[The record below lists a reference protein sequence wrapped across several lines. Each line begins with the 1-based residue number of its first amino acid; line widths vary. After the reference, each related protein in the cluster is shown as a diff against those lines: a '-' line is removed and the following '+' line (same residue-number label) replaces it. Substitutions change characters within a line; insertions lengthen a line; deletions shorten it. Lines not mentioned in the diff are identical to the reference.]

1 MKTAECEEE
10 MSKQFTKLAYASVD
24 DFLYGAC
31 PNPVTTKNGLVIG
44 GGEIYPEV
52 NFTLPPMNIRQDTMP
67 EITGIYRDIIRGVL
81 KKAHELHAPGL
92 VVEFETLPDM
102 TEHPEWGLEIH
113 KLLRDEMKEFEIK
126 NGLKSA
132 LRMTPN
138 DIREMSRPP
147 ILRSGKYWDAMVKT
161 FEGSARDG
169 ADFLAIESTGG
180 KEVNDEAIMN
190 ADLRTSIFA
199 LGCLASRD
207 MKWLWQNITDIANA
221 NGSISAGDSACGFA
235 NTSMVL
241 AEQGFIPKVYAAI
254 MRVITTPRAL
264 VAIEN
269 GAVGPGKDCA
279 YENVYLKAITGTPIA
294 LEGKSAACAH
304 FSPIGNIAASVADLW
319 SNESV
324 QQVKL
329 LSGFAP
335 VVSTEQ
341 LIYDC
346 RLMNTAAKKGHA
358 KLMRDL
364 LVESDCYLDP
374 QAYILRPDVA
384 FEIGSEIVKTQDPF
398 LRTLHSAKLAI
409 DILRRAIDSKELVI
423 EEREANWL
431 DILEGQIED
440 IPEDEAAF
448 IAEMKAEVP
457 ESKYRPEEYGI

>member
-1 MKTAECEEE
+1 
-10 MSKQFTKLAYASVD
+10 MSRQFTKLAYNSVD
-24 DFLYGAC
+24 DFIYGSC

-44 GGEIYPEV
+44 GGLIYPEV
-52 NFTLPPMNIRQDTMP
+52 NFTLPPMNIRQETMP
-67 EITGIYRDIIRGVL
+67 EVLRIYKDIIDGVL

-102 TEHPEWGLEIH
+102 TEHPEWGIEIH
-113 KLLRDEMKEFEIK
+113 KLLRDTMFEYEAK
-126 NGLKSA
+126 YGLKSA
-132 LRMTPN
+132 MRMTPN
-138 DIREMSRPP
+138 DLREMSRPP
-147 ILRSGKYWDAMVKT
+147 VMRSGKYWEAMVRT
-161 FEGSARDG
+161 FEGAAKDG

-180 KEVNDEAIMN
+180 KEVNDEAIVN

-207 MKWLWQNITDIANA
+207 MKWLWTNISDIAKANNA
-221 NGSISAGDSACGFA
+221 ISGGDSACGFA

-241 AEQGFIPKVYAAI
+241 AEQGFIPKVYATV
-254 MRVITTPRAL
+254 MRTITTPRAL
-264 VAIEN
+264 IAIEN

-294 LEGKSAACAH
+294 LEGKSASCAH

-346 RLMNTAAKKGHA
+346 RLMNTAANKGQA
-358 KLMRDL
+358 KLMRDF

-374 QAYILRPDVA
+374 QAYILRPEIA
-384 FEIGSEIVKTQDPF
+384 FEIGNEIVKTQDPF
-398 LRTLHSAKLAI
+398 SRTLNTAKLTLE
-409 DILRRAIDSKELVI
+409 ILQKAVKNKELVL
-423 EEREANWL
+423 EERELNWL
-431 DILEGQIED
+431 DILESQIEE
-440 IPEDEAAF
+440 IPEDEEAF
-448 IAEMKAEVP
+448 IAEMKKEVDTA
-457 ESKYRPEEYGI
+457 KYSPAEYGI

>member
-1 MKTAECEEE
+1 
-10 MSKQFTKLAYASVD
+10 MSRQFTKLAYTSID
-24 DFLYGAC
+24 DFIYGSC

-52 NFTLPPMNIRQDTMP
+52 NFTLPPMNINKDTMP
-67 EITGIYRDIIRGVL
+67 EILKIYKEIIQGVL

-92 VVEFETLPDM
+92 VIEFETLPDM
-102 TEHPEWGLEIH
+102 TEHPEWGIAIH
-113 KLLRDEMKEFEIK
+113 KVLRTEMFEFEVK
-126 NGLKSA
+126 YGLKSVM
-132 LRMTPN
+132 RMTPN
-138 DIREMSRPP
+138 DLREMSRPP
-147 ILRSGKYWDAMVKT
+147 IMRSGKYWEAMVRT
-161 FEGSARDG
+161 FEGSAKDG
-169 ADFLAIESTGG
+169 ADILAIESTGG
-180 KEVNDEAIMN
+180 KEINDEAIVN

-207 MKWLWQNITDIANA
+207 MKWLWTNITEIAKA
-221 NGSISAGDSACGFA
+221 NQAISGGDSACGFA

-254 MRVITTPRAL
+254 MRTITAPRAL
-264 VAIEN
+264 VAIEC

-279 YENVYLKAITGTPIA
+279 YENVYLKAITGTPIT

-304 FSPIGNIAASVADLW
+304 FSPIGNISAAVADLW

-346 RLMNTAAKKGHA
+346 RLMNTAAKSGHA
-358 KLMRDL
+358 RLMRDL

-374 QAYILRPDVA
+374 QAYVLKPDIA
-384 FEIGSEIVKTQDPF
+384 FEISKEIVKTQDPF
-398 LRTLHSAKLAI
+398 IRTLNTAKLTI
-409 DILRRAIDSKELVI
+409 EILQKAVKNKELTL
-423 EEREANWL
+423 EEREINWL
-431 DILEGQIED
+431 DILESQVED
-440 IPEDEAAF
+440 ITEDEEAF
-448 IAEMKAEVP
+448 IAEMKEEVDS
-457 ESKYRPEEYGI
+457 SKYNPAEYGI